1 MRYSEARELIV
12 EAIKQLGE
20 ITESS
25 AWVGQGKVLITKQT
39 AQRFT
44 VQVMDEQ
51 FKVVAKQ
58 VFRSYQK
65 ARLWAAEQARQI
77 HGHIED
83 DTVGTLHH
91 TSMTNRKLHKG
102 ST

>member
-1 MRYSEARELIV
+1 
-12 EAIKQLGE
+12 
-20 ITESS
+20 
-25 AWVGQGKVLITKQT
+25 
-39 AQRFT
+39 
-44 VQVMDEQ
+44 MDEQ

-65 ARLWAAEQARQI
+65 ARLWAAEQAKQI

-83 DTVGTLHH
+83 DT
-91 TSMTNRKLHKG
+91 SMAQTNRKLRKG